1 MNEICA
7 QYSAAT
13 FFFKMLG
20 LEAWGIEPQTS
31 PMRTER
37 STPELC
43 PRAVAAELSV
53 DLSDSERLIE
63 DILS

>member
-1 MNEICA
+1 MENLE
-7 QYSAAT
+7 
-13 FFFKMLG
+13 

-43 PRAVAAELSV
+43 PLTQKVNNLC
-53 DLSDSERLIE
+53 DKFFSEFLKK
-63 DILS
+63 L